1 MSQSTLA
8 VLAHP
13 EFPQIYAAA
22 IDEAIACV
30 DRVLSRYKTPTQLC
44 EYESAESAPGACDSL
59 PCFADATV
67 FHLAD
72 EREYCLKHH
81 LHRALQN
88 SLETLEVSR
97 G

>member
-30 DRVLSRYKTPTQLC
+30 DRVLLRYKRPQLDLCQYETPET
-44 EYESAESAPGACDSL
+44 SAGACDGL
-59 PCFADATV
+59 PCHAAATV
-67 FHLAD
+67 FDLAD
-72 EREYCLKHH
+72 EHEYCGKHF
-81 LHRALQN
+81 R
-88 SLETLEVSR
+88 EVNR